1 MRLIVTA
8 IAAIAVVGC
17 EQADNILEQTQIT
30 SNMQV
35 PEEKGACKFFVDGVI
50 DELESLKEALAP
62 DHPDVRKLE
71 SLIHG
76 QLMECYYYSH
86 QWVALPDNAPPNS
99 TPFSFNGHTYVFVP
113 LSSIGDQASPS
124 EQVTRIDQAT
134 ARN

>member
-17 EQADNILEQTQIT
+17 EQTDNLLDQTQIT

-35 PEEKGACKFFVDGVI
+35 PEEKDACQYFIDGAV
-50 DELESLKEALAP
+50 DELESLQETLAP

-71 SLIHG
+71 SLIRRG
-76 QLMECYYYSH
+76 LVECYYPH
-86 QWVALPDNAPPNS
+86 QSVALPDDAPPNS
-99 TPFSFNGHTYVFVP
+99 IPFSFNGHTYVFVP

-124 EQVTRIDQAT
+124 EQVIRSDQAT

>member
-17 EQADNILEQTQIT
+17 EQTDNLLDQTQIT

-35 PEEKGACKFFVDGVI
+35 PEEKDACQYFIDGAV
-50 DELESLKEALAP
+50 DELESLQETLAP

-71 SLIHG
+71 SLIRRR
-76 QLMECYYYSH
+76 LIECYYPH
-86 QWVALPDNAPPNS
+86 QSVALPDDAPPNS

-113 LSSIGDQASPS
+113 LSSIGDQASPL
-124 EQVTRIDQAT
+124 EQVARIEQGT

>member
-17 EQADNILEQTQIT
+17 EQADNILEQTQVT

-50 DELESLKEALAP
+50 DELESLQDTLEP
-62 DHPDVRKLE
+62 DHPGVRKLE
-71 SLIHG
+71 SLIRR
-76 QLMECYYYSH
+76 QLIECYYPH
-86 QWVALPDNAPPNS
+86 QSVALPDGAPPNS
-99 TPFSFNGHTYVFVP
+99 TPFSFNGHTYFFVP

-124 EQVTRIDQAT
+124 EQVIRSDQAT

>member
-17 EQADNILEQTQIT
+17 EQADNILEQPQVT

-35 PEEKGACKFFVDGVI
+35 PEVKGACEYFIHGVI
-50 DELESLKEALAP
+50 DELESLQETLAP
-62 DHPDVRKLE
+62 DHPDVRKFE
-71 SLIHG
+71 SLIRR
-76 QLMECYYYSH
+76 QLIECYYPQHS
-86 QWVALPDNAPPNS
+86 VALPDDAPPNS

-113 LSSIGDQASPS
+113 LSSIGEQASPS
-124 EQVTRIDQAT
+124 EQITIIDQAT

>member
-17 EQADNILEQTQIT
+17 EHTDNLLDQTQVT

-35 PEEKGACKFFVDGVI
+35 PEEKDACQYFIDGAV
-50 DELESLKEALAP
+50 DELESLQDSLAP
-62 DHPDVRKLE
+62 DHPDVRELE
-71 SLIHG
+71 SLIRRR
-76 QLMECYYYSH
+76 LIECYYPH
-86 QWVALPDNAPPNS
+86 QSLALPDDAPPNS

-113 LSSIGDQASPS
+113 LSSTGNQASPS
-124 EQVTRIDQAT
+124 GQVSRIGQAM

>member
-17 EQADNILEQTQIT
+17 EQADNILEQTQVT

-35 PEEKGACKFFVDGVI
+35 PEEKGACKFFIDGVI
-50 DELESLKEALAP
+50 DELESLQETLAP

-71 SLIHG
+71 SLIRR
-76 QLMECYYYSH
+76 QLLECYYPH
-86 QWVALPDNAPPNS
+86 QSVALPDDAPPNS
-99 TPFSFNGHTYVFVP
+99 TPFLFNGHTYVFVP
-113 LSSIGDQASPS
+113 LSSIG
-124 EQVTRIDQAT
+124 EQVSPPEQGARIDQAT